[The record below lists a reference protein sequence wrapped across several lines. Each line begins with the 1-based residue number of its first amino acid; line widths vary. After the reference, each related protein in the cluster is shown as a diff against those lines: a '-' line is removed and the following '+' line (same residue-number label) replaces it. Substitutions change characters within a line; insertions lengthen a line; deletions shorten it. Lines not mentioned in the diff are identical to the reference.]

1 MLLPKSNLHL
11 LDRIVRILFGVFLI
25 YIGYIDETMI
35 KNDTISILI
44 ALFGAMNIVVAL
56 MSYCP
61 LYNAIGLSTC
71 KHKGENS
78 ETTST

>member
-35 KNDTISILI
+35 KNDTISTHVLLPFI
-44 ALFGAMNIVVAL
+44 
-56 MSYCP
+56 
-61 LYNAIGLSTC
+61 
-71 KHKGENS
+71 
-78 ETTST
+78 